1 MPEEEQGERS
11 GAEEEA
17 ESLRH
22 SLLVNIKLLQE
33 LRDAEQHLRA
43 TGAASEVSRVI
54 LRNLKMKHGGGL
66 PALESLSLE
75 TPSPAPAP
83 WPSAPTVPRYYET
96 TLFDVPGSGVELRV
110 ISVPQPAHLAA
121 RWQLSPAAPPS
132 LIGVAE
138 VLGIVGLEE
147 VLADDLPLALLA
159 TQAPP
164 PATQPPWA
172 GASEM
177 SSARAEARRNPRALL
192 FCSRVALEALVP
204 IEESAPRGTSLVT
217 LAGQAGGAGVGLG
230 WLATGGSPIVV
241 LYLSVGLVLVG
252 AATGIA
258 RGLQEGLHVKLVRWL
273 TGEDPKGRTD

>member
-1 MPEEEQGERS
+1 MSEKEQEKEPRS
-11 GAEEEA
+11 MEGDV
-17 ESLRH
+17 ESLRRARESYETLRRAEEKLRGLLAQQRHEH
-22 SLLVNIKLLQE
+22 SSSLKSSFEVLRE
-33 LRDAEQHLRA
+33 LGPLTA
-43 TGAASEVSRVI
+43 
-54 LRNLKMKHGGGL
+54 
-66 PALESLSLE
+66 
-75 TPSPAPAP
+75 PS
-83 WPSAPTVPRYYET
+83 VPRYYET

-121 RWQLSPAAPPS
+121 RWQLSPEAPPS

-138 VLGIVGLEE
+138 DLGIVGLQE
-147 VLADDLPLALLA
+147 VLADELPLALLA
-159 TQAPP
+159 TQGPP
-164 PATQPPWA
+164 PATDPPWA

-177 SSARAEARRNPRALL
+177 SSAAAEARRNPRALL

-204 IEESAPRGTSLVT
+204 VEESAPKGTSLAA
-217 LAGQAGGAGVGLG
+217 LAGQAGSAGVGLG

-273 TGEDPKGRTD
+273 TGEDPKSRTD